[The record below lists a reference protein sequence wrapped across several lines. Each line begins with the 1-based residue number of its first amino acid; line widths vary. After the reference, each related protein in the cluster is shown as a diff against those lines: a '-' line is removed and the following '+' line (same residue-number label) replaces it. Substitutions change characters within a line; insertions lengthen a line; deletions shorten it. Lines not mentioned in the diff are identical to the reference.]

1 MTALGIGAQLR
12 LVQRDEGDVAVRH
25 GFGGAQEPAG
35 VGGND
40 LFLAR
45 HQRDLFR
52 SLQRDDAV
60 IDLAREQAEE
70 SR

>member
-1 MTALGIGAQLR
+1 MDSA
-12 LVQRDEGDVAVRH
+12 VQG
-25 GFGGAQEPAG
+25 PAG
-35 VGGND
+35 VGDD